1 MNEISVKKNNLA
13 VFLCGGSGT
22 RMRGS
27 VADKILAPLA
37 GTPALAHSLRAFEH
51 SGIFA
56 RAVFVFRDEAQ
67 REEIRR
73 IANEFAPVLA
83 GTALFVRG
91 GNERKDSVFNGLRT
105 LRESA
110 RADGDAPVFIHDCA
124 RPLVSPENLLRLA
137 QTVAREGG
145 AVLAHRCRNTVK
157 RVPAGTPAE
166 TACATEDLD
175 RSRLWETETPQ
186 VFPLEKIFSA
196 YEKII
201 RENLFV
207 TDDVAA
213 AEAISVPV
221 ALVENDEPNPKLT
234 VPADLIF
241 CEALLQKTNAP
252 QADNGNE
259 KCRA

>member
-1 MNEISVKKNNLA
+1 MNDFLPKKNNLA

-22 RMRGS
+22 RMRGH

-37 GTPALAHSLRAFEH
+37 GTPALAHSLRAFE
-51 SGIFA
+51 SAGIFS
-56 RAVFVFRDEAQ
+56 RAAFVFRDEIQ

-73 IANEFAPVLA
+73 LANEFSPALA
-83 GTALFVRG
+83 ENALFVRG
-91 GNERKDSVFNGLRT
+91 GNERKDSVFNGLRA
-105 LRESA
+105 LRETA
-110 RADGDAPVFIHDCA
+110 HADGDAPVFIHDCA
-124 RPLVSPENLLRLA
+124 RPLVSTENLLRLA
-137 QTVAREGG
+137 ETVAREGG

-157 RVPAGTPAE
+157 RVPAGTPPE
-166 TACATEDLD
+166 IACATEDLD

-186 VFPLEKIFSA
+186 VFPLAKIFSA

-213 AEAISVPV
+213 AAAIGVPV
-221 ALVENDEPNPKLT
+221 ALVENDTPNPKLT

-241 CEALLQKTNAP
+241 CEALLQKANATR
-252 QADNGNE
+252 ATDGNE